1 MKVHL
6 QRCDGKGH
14 EGLTEMVVMMKK
26 VMKMKGA

>member
-14 EGLTEMVVMMKK
+14 EGLTKMVMMKK